1 MSRKQDNYSS
11 ISDFIGTEM
20 NGSIVVDAKQRT
32 ISDHGN
38 YIRVRQDFT
47 LENGGWSWKEVFQE
61 KPNNM
66 SARNM
71 AEETK
76 DKDDEAD
83 QEGPRAGGEQRV
95 EVRRHRG
102 GYPAAERVGPQAHAR
117 AHLDI
122 KSFV

>member
-1 MSRKQDNYSS
+1 MSIKQDNYSS

-83 QEGPRAGGEQRV
+83 QEEVQRTKTKKKAEQ
-95 EVRRHRG
+95 
-102 GYPAAERVGPQAHAR
+102 
-117 AHLDI
+117 
-122 KSFV
+122 